1 MVVPR
6 RRIWPA
12 AAALFLAGSL
22 HASATTLNWDANG
35 TAPIDGGTG
44 IWDTISPRW
53 NDGTGNYF
61 TWNNTTPDAAVFG
74 STAGTV
80 TLGTGITAAS
90 LTTNVANY
98 VFELNGNG
106 LTVNGAT
113 AGSAATIR
121 NSSATSASFVTGSLA
136 NATTLT
142 GNMDVTFGGN
152 WTPGSTNTFTG
163 TLTFKPT
170 ATATI
175 LTTNSNQLGSASG
188 LIKLDATTAQAN
200 INFSA
205 TSNTQLQTYT
215 RDIQLIQGTS
225 TSARFQVN
233 GALEVTLS
241 GVISGGTAGGLGLQ
255 FTGLNQGNLILT
267 GNNTYS
273 GTTTIGGQSNML
285 TLASNNALGN
295 SSGVTMAS
303 TAETLAFLGGITLAN
318 TNAINMSSN
327 TVAPDS
333 GYGTIH
339 NLGGNNTVASAITW
353 TGSLAKTF
361 GAETGSQLTLTGV
374 LGGGGAGIAKI
385 GYGTIVLS
393 GQNTFGQTN
402 AATIANATDVREGT
416 LRLDFSQAAWETSA
430 GVQTNIINNGL
441 TTNTNAN
448 PASQLFL
455 SGGTLEVVGK
465 AGETDTQ
472 NFKNWT
478 GTGAAVVNA
487 FTVNAGASAVN
498 AIQNGATNLTINL
511 GKLYNSNRKVGGTVD
526 FTLPTA
532 GSIVLPAQSLDSSGT
547 SNTILTAN
555 GVAFATVGGNEWAAL
570 DSGRNIIAGSN
581 VAGGGFYTANTA
593 SSLSGNADMAGGVD
607 TALTSSPVLT
617 SLRFNDNAARS
628 IDATGQVLTTGG
640 ILVTAAVGQN
650 LSLISGGTLRGNDSA
665 TGSLQDLVIIQNNTA
680 AVLAI
685 SATITNTANGNATGL
700 TKSGAG
706 TVSLGAANNYTG
718 ETHLNG
724 GLLKLVDSG
733 SIGSGKLFFQ
743 GGVLGLTGGTNFTRA
758 LSTAS
763 TGSVVQWTGS
773 GGFAAYGGDVT
784 INLGGAGAAVTFGTN
799 TSTTNPFVPTGSA
812 LIFGSSDS
820 DGTVIFQN
828 PIALRSPNAPQQR
841 EFRVFDGASSTNVD
855 ARLTGTISSDG
866 GITKTGNGVLELDG
880 ASSYL
885 GQTIVEAGTLRLGA
899 AGTLSS
905 SSAVT
910 VHAGT
915 LDLNGFSTTI
925 QRLTL
930 NLGGGAAGT
939 TAAITTG
946 AGTLTLGT
954 NVVYNGNVA
963 NDNGATIS
971 GNLSLGSTA
980 KTFTVNHSN
989 VAATD
994 LTISAAITSG
1004 AGGALVK
1011 AGNGTLD
1018 LTAANSYSGAT
1029 TVSAGTLLVSGSI
1042 SGAATVQSGA
1052 TLGGTGAI
1060 GGAVTVSSR
1069 RDFGSRPDHRNAG
1082 RRRPDAGRRFH
1093 LQART
1098 RRRHCRG
1105 RRRLLRPGEHDQRRG
1120 IDRPRWH
1127 HGDHPQ
1133 SSGRIQS
1140 AVERCLLRPEPRGFR
1155 RLHHFLR
1162 GRGRGLDDRLRQWRH
1177 RPDHLPCQ
1185 LEFWRRHRRAHR
1197 RQRRGALQFRG
1208 RARARPG
1215 VGSLHRFRIIG
1226 RIAAFP
1232 SPDVTASMCQ

>member
-1 MVVPR
+1 MVVAR

-12 AAALFLAGSL
+12 AAAILLAGSL
-22 HASATTLNWDANG
+22 HASATLLNWDANG
-35 TAPIDGGTG
+35 TTPINGGTG
-44 IWDTISPRW
+44 IWDTSSLRW
-53 NDGTGNYF
+53 DDGTGTYF
-61 TWNNTTPDAAVFG
+61 AWNNTTPDAAIFG
-74 STAGTV
+74 VTAGTV

-90 LTTNVANY
+90 LTTNVASY

-113 AGSAATIR
+113 AGSAAATIQ
-121 NSSATSASFVTGSLA
+121 NTSGTSAAFVATGNLA
-136 NATTLT
+136 VATTLA
-142 GNMDVTFGGN
+142 GNMDVTLGSG
-152 WTPGSTNTFTG
+152 WAPTSTNTFTG

-170 ATATI
+170 ATAI
-175 LTTNSNQLGSASG
+175 LLTTNSNQLGSASG
-188 LIKLDATTAQAN
+188 LIKLDATTAQAT
-200 INFSA
+200 INFS
-205 TSNTQLQTYT
+205 TPGSTQVHTYT

-225 TSARFQVN
+225 TSAFFRVN

-255 FTGLNQGNLILT
+255 FGGSNQGNLILT
-267 GNNTYS
+267 GNNTYF
-273 GTTTIGGQSNML
+273 GTTTLGSQANML

-295 SSGVTMAS
+295 SSGVTMGS

-318 TNAINMSSN
+318 TNTINITGN

-339 NLGGNNTVASAITW
+339 NLGGNNRVASAITW
-353 TGSLAKTF
+353 TNGTVKTF
-361 GAETGSQLTLTGV
+361 GAEGGSQLTLTGV

-402 AATIANATDVREGT
+402 AATAVDATDIREGT

-441 TTNTNAN
+441 TTNTNGN
-448 PASQLFL
+448 LTSQLFL

-472 NFKNWT
+472 NFKNFT

-511 GKLYNSNRKVGGTVD
+511 GKLYNANRKVGGTVD

-532 GSIVLPAQSLDSSGT
+532 GSIVLPAQGIDSAGT

-555 GVAFATVGGNEWAAL
+555 GVAFATVGGNDWAAL
-570 DSGRNIIAGSN
+570 DSGRNIIAGSS

-593 SSLSGNADMAGGVD
+593 STLSGNADMSGGLN

-640 ILVTAAVGQN
+640 ILVTAAVGHN

-665 TGSLQDLVIIQNNTA
+665 TGNLQDLVIIQNNTA
-680 AVLAI
+680 GELAI
-685 SATITNTANGNATGL
+685 SATVTNTANGNATGL

-706 TVSLGAANNYTG
+706 TVSLGAANTYTG

-799 TSTTNPFVPTGSA
+799 TGTTNPFVPTGSA

-820 DGTVIFQN
+820 DGTVIFEN

-866 GITKTGNGVLELDG
+866 GITKTGNGVLELAG
-880 ASSYL
+880 GTSTYL
-885 GQTIVEAGTLRLGA
+885 GQTIIEAGTLRLGA
-899 AGTLSS
+899 PNTLSS

-915 LDLNGFSTTI
+915 LDLNGNSTTI

-930 NLGGGAAGT
+930 NLGGGGAGT

-971 GNLSLGSTA
+971 GNLSLGTTA
-980 KTFTVNHSN
+980 KTFTVNHSTA
-989 VAATD
+989 AATD
-994 LTISAAITSG
+994 LTVSAAITSG

-1011 AGNGTLD
+1011 AGNGTMD

-1029 TVSAGTLLVSGSI
+1029 TVAAGTLLVSGSI
-1042 SGAATVQSGA
+1042 AGSAAVQSGA
-1052 TLGGTGAI
+1052 TLGGTGVI
-1060 GGAVTVSSR
+1060 GGAVTVSSGGILAPGR
-1069 RDFGSRPDHRNAG
+1069 TTGTLDVGGLTLGASATFKLELGGATAGDGPGSYDQVNMTNA
-1082 RRRPDAGRRFH
+1082 AGSISLDGTAAITLS
-1093 LQART
+1093 LQGGYT
-1098 RRRHCRG
+1098 
-1105 RRRLLRPGEHDQRRG
+1105 
-1120 IDRPRWH
+1120 
-1127 HGDHPQ
+1127 PQ
-1133 SSGRIQS
+1133 SSDVFFVLNRADSGIYTTSFAGAGEGATINFGNGITAQITYLANWNFGAGTGALTGGNDVALYNFS
-1140 AVERCLLRPEPRGFR
+1140 TVPEPGPAASLLIGFGSLLGLQRFR
-1155 RLHHFLR
+1155 R
-1162 GRGRGLDDRLRQWRH
+1162 
-1177 RPDHLPCQ
+1177 
-1185 LEFWRRHRRAHR
+1185 RR
-1197 RQRRGALQFRG
+1197 
-1208 RARARPG
+1208 
-1215 VGSLHRFRIIG
+1215 
-1226 RIAAFP
+1226 
-1232 SPDVTASMCQ
+1232 